1 MICHGQHTFVYS
13 EVLLNVLSQEPK
25 GGPSIKRLSQ
35 EITRHAIQS
44 SVFESSKSIF
54 LKQSGIVLLK
64 TFYFHVAGVTMSQPS
79 LWVLTDQRHTRA
91 PAKLYRRCYPATL

>member
-44 SVFESSKSIF
+44 LVSLPLACSS
-54 LKQSGIVLLK
+54 
-64 TFYFHVAGVTMSQPS
+64 T
-79 LWVLTDQRHTRA
+79 
-91 PAKLYRRCYPATL
+91 

>member
-44 SVFESSKSIF
+44 SVFEISESTS
-54 LKQSGIVLLK
+54 
-64 TFYFHVAGVTMSQPS
+64 
-79 LWVLTDQRHTRA
+79 
-91 PAKLYRRCYPATL
+91 

>member
-44 SVFESSKSIF
+44 LVFKF
-54 LKQSGIVLLK
+54 LLGHFFKWNNNIIKYFIV
-64 TFYFHVAGVTMSQPS
+64 
-79 LWVLTDQRHTRA
+79 
-91 PAKLYRRCYPATL
+91 

>member
-44 SVFESSKSIF
+44 LVFLS
-54 LKQSGIVLLK
+54 LYHIVPIENS
-64 TFYFHVAGVTMSQPS
+64 YIHQ
-79 LWVLTDQRHTRA
+79 
-91 PAKLYRRCYPATL
+91 TLM

>member
-44 SVFESSKSIF
+44 LVF
-54 LKQSGIVLLK
+54 LALYHIVPIENS
-64 TFYFHVAGVTMSQPS
+64 YIHQ
-79 LWVLTDQRHTRA
+79 
-91 PAKLYRRCYPATL
+91 TLM